1 MTRFESFRDPAGK
14 VILTNG
20 EVWRLVKNSEAHQLR
35 EFLALDVARTWSRE
49 RSIVDTEPAS
59 AEEISHVSAQLNGSA
74 PAEHTLFKHRR
85 VEFPSFAYEWSPAM
99 LHDAGTLTLQKC
111 EQLMELGWGMKD
123 ATPFNILFDG
133 SNPVFVDLLSFEKR
147 DPLDAIWLPYNQF
160 VQTFLIPLLVSKERR
175 VPLRKIF
182 ISDRDGMSPSE
193 AASLF
198 GKLGSLKPR
207 VFSLVTLPE
216 LLSGRARKTGEL
228 YKPKNAQSAE
238 VAQFVLRQTFRRL
251 RKHLRRAAPEN
262 SRGSD
267 WSGYTDSNRETIPD
281 YMRAKEVFVTEGL
294 EKIKPAAVLDVGCNT
309 GFFSFMAARS
319 GASVVAVDHDEAVID
334 RVFREAKQEG
344 LNVLPLVV
352 NLSRP
357 TPRLGWRYSENP
369 SFLDRANG
377 RFDLVMMLAV
387 VHHMLV
393 QERIPLREIFRL
405 ASELTKDAL
414 IVEFV
419 PPGDKMFRMLTRGR
433 DHLHQDLTAESFL
446 QTASE
451 FFEIQQSQALPET
464 ERSIYLMRKK

>member
-14 VILTNG
+14 VILTDL
-20 EVWRLVKNSEAHQLR
+20 EVWRLVQNSDAQQLR
-35 EFLALDVARTWSRE
+35 EFLDLDIVRTWSRE

-59 AEEISHVSAQLNGSA
+59 AEETGSVSAQLNGSA
-74 PAEHTLFKHRR
+74 PTDWTLFKHRR
-85 VEFPSFAYEWSPAM
+85 VDFPSFPYEWSPAM
-99 LHDAGTLTLQKC
+99 LHDAGRLTLQKC
-111 EQLMELGWGMKD
+111 EELAELGWGMKD

-147 DPLDAIWLPYNQF
+147 DRLDAIWLPYNQF
-160 VQTFLIPLLVSKERR
+160 IQTFLIPLLVSRERR

-182 ISDRDGMSPSE
+182 ISDRDGMSPAE
-193 AASLF
+193 ATSLF
-198 GKLGSLKPR
+198 GKLGSLKRR

-216 LLSGRARKTGEL
+216 LLAGRARKTDEL
-228 YKPKNAQSAE
+228 YKPKSARSSE

-251 RKHLRRAAPEN
+251 RKHLKRVAPEN

-267 WSGYTDSNRETIPD
+267 WSAYTDSNRETIPD

-294 EKIKPAAVLDVGCNT
+294 KNINPLAVLDVGCNT

-319 GASVVAVDHDEAVID
+319 GASVVAIDHDEAVID

-377 RFDLVMMLAV
+377 HFDLVMMLAV

-433 DHLHQDLTAESFL
+433 DHLHKDLTEELFL

-451 FFEIQQSQALPET
+451 FFAIQDSQLLPQT
-464 ERSIYLMRKK
+464 ERRIYLMRKK